1 MDMEEATGMG
11 GERRESTLKAN
22 TLTALPVMA
31 LAVWVACRH
40 ASRPEVLVASAFF
53 LCACA
58 SDLRRATIPNLLNL
72 ALLVAGFAWSVATDG
87 AQGGLNALLGTLAG
101 FAIFLPPYLLGMGA
115 GDVKAMAALGA
126 LTGPAAIVQVFLYTA
141 IAGGLLALL
150 HCALDATL
158 RRRLREAVAAG
169 TSFLFTRDPGCLK
182 PNPDSGP
189 LRFPYSAAIAAGF
202 YAFVNWG
209 PLTGPVIW

>member
-1 MDMEEATGMG
+1 MDMEEAMRMG

-31 LAVWVACRH
+31 LALWVGCRH
-40 ASRPEVLVASAFF
+40 ASRPDVLVASVFF
-53 LCACA
+53 LFACA

-72 ALLVAGFAWSVATDG
+72 ALLIAGFAWSMASSG

-101 FAIFLPPYLLGMGA
+101 FAIFLLPYLLGMGA

-126 LTGPAAIVQVFLYTA
+126 LTGPAAIIQVFLYTA

-158 RRRLREAVAAG
+158 RRRLSAG
-169 TSFLFTRDPGCLK
+169 FSAFVLFLFTRDPGCLRPK
-182 PNPDSGP
+182 PDSGP

-209 PLTGPVIW
+209 PLTGPVSW